1 MPALPARFALDTR
14 PLLDGQY
21 RLLFAAQIVTTFGS
35 MLSVVALPYQ
45 TYAIAHSSL
54 AVGLLGAVELVPVL
68 ALPFVGGALADAQDR
83 RRIAAIAELAFALA
97 TIGLVVNAA
106 TRPPKLWPL
115 YVVATVTAGLDALQR
130 PALDALVPR
139 LVAREQLP
147 AAAALSSLR
156 WTIFAVAGPAIAGVV
171 IAAFGFA
178 AVYAIDAGTFVVSF
192 GLLSLLRP
200 VPPTDAQPASLA
212 RSLEGLRYALGRRE
226 LLGTYVVDFIAMVF
240 GMPNALFP
248 ALALPYGGAAAAGA
262 FYAAPALGAMLVA
275 ATSGWTARIR
285 RQGRVIVLAAIV
297 WGLAVTVVGITH
309 VLAFALIALA
319 VAGAADAVSGLFRS
333 TIWNQTIPDE
343 LRGRLAGIEYVS
355 YASGPTLGNVE
366 AGAVAAAFGPRV
378 SVISGGVLCVVGV
391 AVAAAALPQLWRYDR
406 DAATADTTAT
416 RGST

>member
-1 MPALPARFALDTR
+1 MPPLPARFALHTR

-45 TYAIAHSSL
+45 TNVIAHSSL
-54 AVGLLGAVELVPVL
+54 AVGLIGAVELVPVL

-83 RRIAAIAELAFALA
+83 RRIAAIAELAFSLA

-115 YVVATVTAGLDALQR
+115 YVVAAVTAGLDALQR

-212 RSLEGLRYALGRRE
+212 RSLEGLRY
-226 LLGTYVVDFIAMVF
+226 
-240 GMPNALFP
+240 
-248 ALALPYGGAAAAGA
+248 
-262 FYAAPALGAMLVA
+262 
-275 ATSGWTARIR
+275 
-285 RQGRVIVLAAIV
+285 
-297 WGLAVTVVGITH
+297 
-309 VLAFALIALA
+309 
-319 VAGAADAVSGLFRS
+319 
-333 TIWNQTIPDE
+333 
-343 LRGRLAGIEYVS
+343 
-355 YASGPTLGNVE
+355 VE
-366 AGAVAAAFGPRV
+366 AGAVAGAFGARV

-391 AVAAAALPQLWRYDR
+391 ALAAAALPQLWRYER
-406 DAATADTTAT
+406 DAATADTPAT